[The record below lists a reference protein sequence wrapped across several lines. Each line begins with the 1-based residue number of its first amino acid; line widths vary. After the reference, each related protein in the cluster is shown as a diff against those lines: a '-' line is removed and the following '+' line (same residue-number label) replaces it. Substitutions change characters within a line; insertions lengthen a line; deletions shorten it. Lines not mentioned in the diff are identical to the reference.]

1 MAKFA
6 ANLSMMFN
14 DVPFTER
21 FARAAKAGF
30 KGVEYLFPYEV
41 AAEELAALLK
51 QHQLTQVLFNMPAG
65 NWAAGERGIAS
76 IPGREKEFAEGV
88 QTALKYALALNC
100 KQVHAMA
107 GKLDTQFTPEQ
118 QFTPI
123 QQLTPIQQVTSIQQC
138 ECYISN
144 IQHAADVMAEHNI
157 NVLIEPI
164 NTRDMPDYFLT
175 TQHQAET
182 LLKAIDRQNVFI
194 QLDLYHC
201 QIMEGDLLRTI
212 ERLWGKFSHI
222 QIASVPERHE
232 PDSGEVNYPWLFN
245 KLDKMGYQGWFGCE
259 YHPAGR
265 TEDGLDWLTKAQK

>member
-30 KGVEYLFPYEV
+30 KGVEYLFPYEA
-41 AAEELAALLK
+41 AAEDLAALLK

-65 NWAAGERGIAS
+65 NWAAGERGTAS

-88 QTALKYALALNC
+88 QTALKYALTLNC
-100 KQVHAMA
+100 KQIHAMA
-107 GKLDTQFTPEQ
+107 GKLNKQFTPEQ
-118 QFTPI
+118 QR
-123 QQLTPIQQVTSIQQC
+123 
-138 ECYISN
+138 ECYIRN
-144 IQHAADVMAEHNI
+144 IQHSADVMAERNI
-157 NVLIEPI
+157 NILIEPI
-164 NTRDMPDYFLT
+164 NNRDMPGYFLA
-175 TQHQAET
+175 TQRQAEV
-182 LLKAIDRQNVFI
+182 LLKEIDRPNVFI

-201 QIMEGDLLRTI
+201 QIMEGDLLHTI
-212 ERLWGKFSHI
+212 KRLWGKFQHI

-245 KLDKMGYQGWFGCE
+245 QLDDMGYQGWLGCE
-259 YHPAGR
+259 YHPAGH
-265 TEDGLDWLTKAQK
+265 TEDGLDWLLKAQK